1 MIKNSTLMKRLIVT
15 IFSLY
20 FVLAVIVSA
29 IHIVFEYRNIRNQIM
44 VDLASIHTSSAESL
58 STAIWNFNSEQV
70 VKVVDGLLTLNFVSG
85 VDINDN
91 IDGLN
96 MAVGD
101 VNLKNALQYEGG
113 IVYKENVLDRPLGTI
128 TLYANHSVIIDR
140 IKVNVAFIIANAF
153 IKTFFLSL
161 IILIVG
167 SRVIGQPLKELLD
180 SIHRLDIDSE
190 ESVKLGKVTMR
201 QRFHRHKNELTE
213 LVDTYNQA
221 LDKLSQRTRQRDEAR
236 MELEEKNQNLEELVN
251 KKTLALQEKVNQLN
265 RANQK
270 LEVLASTDSL
280 TGLLNRRYFF
290 ERAELELSRL
300 RRSQKQAGVLIVD
313 VDYFKSVND
322 TYGHPA
328 GDAVLVVIAKI
339 LKNNVRQ
346 HDLVARFGG
355 EEFAIFLMDIDIER
369 SITLAERMRK
379 AIEKQKVIYK
389 GNVIKATASFGLA
402 MLTPESESIDTVLF
416 DADKLLYE
424 AKESGRNVLKY

>member
-1 MIKNSTLMKRLIVT
+1 MKRLIVT

-20 FVLAVIVSA
+20 FVLAIIVSA

-44 VDLASIHTSSAESL
+44 VDLTSIYTSSAEPL

-101 VNLKNALQYEGG
+101 VHMKNALQYKGT

-140 IKVNVAFIIANAF
+140 MKINVAFIIANAF
-153 IKTFFLSL
+153 IKTLFLSL

-167 SRVIGQPLKELLD
+167 SRVIGQPLKELLE
-180 SIHRLDIDSE
+180 SIHRLDIDSH
-190 ESVKLGKVTMR
+190 ESVEQGKVTMA
-201 QRFHRHKNELTE
+201 QRFHRHRNELSE
-213 LVDTYNQA
+213 LVDSYNQM
-221 LDKLSQRTRQRDEAR
+221 LDKLFQRTRQRDEAR
-236 MELEEKNQNLEELVN
+236 KELEDKNQNLEELVN
-251 KKTLALQEKVNQLN
+251 KKTLDLQEKVNQLN

-270 LEVLASTDSL
+270 LEVLASTDAL

-290 ERAELELSRL
+290 ERADVELSRL
-300 RRSQKQAGVLIVD
+300 KRSNKQAGILIVD
-313 VDYFKSVND
+313 IDYFKSVND

-328 GDAVLVVIAKI
+328 GDAVLVVISKI

-355 EEFAIFLMDIDIER
+355 EEFAIFLVDMDIEA
-369 SITLAERMRK
+369 SAKLAERMRK

-389 GNVIKATASFGLA
+389 GEIIKSTASFGLA
-402 MLTPESESIDTVLF
+402 MLTPESENMETVLS
-416 DADKLLYE
+416 DADKLLYK
-424 AKESGRNVLKY
+424 AKEAGRNIIKY